1 MVRRFDRSG
10 GIAVFAVFAV
20 ILFVIGGFFIL
31 SNYTSDEKSTGVLPP
46 NLDVHQCVGYFTVN
60 DLNVQAAKQIMNN
73 EEMQSVRAIPD
84 ITFTQGI
91 GAKVPLDDYLGTN
104 NYLKNYW
111 VATLTI
117 EPLQGGYELVQKSY
131 KSVPDL
137 GYAYEDIDFRMVLP
151 MYVAEEG
158 VYQYT
163 LNVYSH
169 IDGIDAS
176 LFVKSGYIS
185 TGEIV

>member
-1 MVRRFDRSG
+1 MVRRMDRSG

-20 ILFVIGGFFIL
+20 ILFVLGGFFIL
-31 SNYTSDEKSTGVLPP
+31 SNYTSDEKSTGILPP
-46 NLDVHQCVGYFTVN
+46 NRDVHQCVGYFTVN
-60 DLNVQAAKQIMNN
+60 DLNVQATRLIMNS
-73 EEMQSVRAIPD
+73 EESQSVRAIPD

-91 GAKVPLDDYLGTN
+91 GAKVPLDDYIGTSN
-104 NYLKNYW
+104 FLKNYW

-117 EPLQGGYELVQKSY
+117 EPLEGGYELVQRAY

-137 GYAYEDIDFRMVLP
+137 EFEYNDIDFRMVLP
-151 MYVAEEG
+151 MYVLEEG

-163 LNVYSH
+163 MTVYSH
-169 IDGIDAS
+169 INGIDTS